1 MSKENKATVY
11 GLNKGAYLINKQP
24 QLINDRHLEGELQR
38 SEMYFK
44 NTKEYT
50 KYEQADVLFWS
61 EIEDIKH
68 LKFDDI
74 IQIKNAV
81 IDEVYTPAE
90 GKVKISEIEAIKVT
104 LEENRKNK
112 ISNVKH
118 YAEMLRY
125 IIDENGN
132 KQYFVIHPEL
142 LNSVLGKYIEHLE
155 CKLKEHGLAPVFIR

>member
-11 GLNKGAYLINKQP
+11 ALDKGAYLINKQP

-44 NTKEYT
+44 NTKEYIRR
-50 KYEQADVLFWS
+50 EQADVLFWS
-61 EIEDIKH
+61 EIEDIEQ
-68 LKFDDI
+68 LKFF
-74 IQIKNAV
+74 
-81 IDEVYTPAE
+81 
-90 GKVKISEIEAIKVT
+90 VKPY
-104 LEENRKNK
+104 
-112 ISNVKH
+112 VKH
-118 YAEMLRY
+118 YTEILRY

-142 LNSVLGKYIEHLE
+142 LNSTLGKYIEHLE

>member
-1 MSKENKATVY
+1 MNKENKATVY
-11 GLNKGAYLINKQP
+11 GLDKGAYLINKQP
-24 QLINDRHLEGELQR
+24 QLVNDRHLEGELQR

-44 NTKEYT
+44 NTTEYT
-50 KYEQADVLFWS
+50 KYEHADVLFWS
-61 EIEDIKH
+61 EIEDIEQ
-68 LKFDDI
+68 LKF
-74 IQIKNAV
+74 
-81 IDEVYTPAE
+81 
-90 GKVKISEIEAIKVT
+90 
-104 LEENRKNK
+104 
-112 ISNVKH
+112 NVKH

>member
-11 GLNKGAYLINKQP
+11 ALDKGAYLINKQP

-50 KYEQADVLFWS
+50 RYEHADVLFWT
-61 EIEDIKH
+61 EIGLNIEQ
-68 LKFDDI
+68 LKF
-74 IQIKNAV
+74 KATH
-81 IDEVYTPAE
+81 YT
-90 GKVKISEIEAIKVT
+90 EI
-104 LEENRKNK
+104 
-112 ISNVKH
+112 
-118 YAEMLRY
+118 LRY

-142 LNSVLGKYIEHLE
+142 LNSTLGQYVVHLE
-155 CKLKEHGLAPVFIR
+155 NKLKEHSIDIVTT